1 MSENARAADDGDGN
15 GTGPDTTDETDRG
28 TATDREDSHQDR
40 ATDTVP
46 TGLPGEAT
54 YRTVDGES
62 FHVVEAGPEAG
73 ELVVLLHGFPEFW
86 YGWRDQ
92 IAPLANAGYRVVAVD
107 QRGYNR
113 SPKPAARRA
122 YRLAALA
129 DDVTGLVDAY
139 GRDRAHVVGHD
150 WGGVVGWWLAARRP
164 ERLHRFVAVQAP
176 HPAVIRGTLRRDPTT
191 LARTSYAVAFQ
202 APAVPEAV
210 SRAFGWRLPRTIMR
224 RTAMPGSFDETD
236 FRRYV
241 AAWERPG
248 AFTAMVNWYRAN
260 ARSLPRLSE
269 PASVPTRIVWG
280 GDDSFLPTRMAHDST
295 DYADDVRTTLLP
307 EATHWLHHDVPAK
320 VTDAILAEL
329 GGAAGSRSTR
339 GRPD

>member
-1 MSENARAADDGDGN
+1 MTTAASERRTDDLPAG
-15 GTGPDTTDETDRG
+15 
-28 TATDREDSHQDR
+28 
-40 ATDTVP
+40 V
-46 TGLPGEAT
+46 PGEAT

-62 FHVVEAGPEAG
+62 FHVVEAGPEGG

-113 SPKPAARRA
+113 SPKSPERRD

-129 DDVTGLVDAY
+129 EDVIGLVDAY
-139 GRDRAHVVGHD
+139 DRERAHVVGHD

-164 ERLHRFVAVQAP
+164 ERLRRFVAVQAP

-191 LARTSYAVAFQ
+191 LVRASHAVAFQ
-202 APAVPEAV
+202 VPVAPEAA
-210 SRAFGWRLPRTIMR
+210 SRALGWRLPKTIMR
-224 RTAMPGSFDETD
+224 RTAMPGSFDEAD

-248 AFTAMVNWYRAN
+248 AFTAMLNWYRAN
-260 ARSLPRLSE
+260 ARSPPRLPESV
-269 PASVPTRIVWG
+269 SVPTRIVWG
-280 GDDSFLPTRMAHDST
+280 GDDSFLPTQMAHDST
-295 DYADDVRTTLLP
+295 DHADDVRVTMLP
-307 EATHWLHHDVPAK
+307 EATHWLQHDVPAK
-320 VTDAILAEL
+320 VTDAILDEL
-329 GGAAGSRSTR
+329 GGRGGGRSAR
-339 GRPD
+339 RRPE